1 MKRFAIIVL
10 LLSFLC
16 VSCASKGQTGAA
28 TGAAG
33 GAILGQVIGGDTKST
48 VALAL
53 FGTLLGYLI
62 GNEMDKADKKKMS
75 QAFETTPAGET
86 AQWVNPDNN
95 NQYKVKPG
103 EEYTVGEKV
112 CRPAEIDAVIDGKP
126 QKTKT
131 KACRNEN
138 GEWVIEA

>member
-1 MKRFAIIVL
+1 MIRFTIVVL

-16 VSCASKGQTGAA
+16 VSCANKGQTGAA

-33 GAILGQVIGGDTKST
+33 GAILGQAIGGDTKST
-48 VALAL
+48 VAMAL

-62 GNEMDKADKKKMS
+62 GNEMDKADKKRMS

-86 AQWVNPDNN
+86 AEWVNPDTK

-103 EEYTVGEKV
+103 KKYTVDEKV
-112 CRPAEIDAVIDGKP
+112 CRPAEIDAVIDGEP
-126 QKTKT
+126 QKTTT

-138 GEWVIEA
+138 GEWIIEA

>member
-1 MKRFAIIVL
+1 MKKFAIIVL
-10 LLSFLC
+10 LLSMLC
-16 VSCASKGQTGAA
+16 VSCANKGQTGAA
-28 TGAAG
+28 AGAAG

-48 VALAL
+48 VAMAL
-53 FGTLLGYLI
+53 FGTLVGYLI
-62 GNEMDKADKKKMS
+62 GNEMEKADKKKMS

-86 AQWVNPDNN
+86 AEWKNPDTN
-95 NQYKVKPG
+95 NQFKVKPG
-103 EEYTVGEKV
+103 KEYKVGEKV

-126 QKTKT
+126 EKTTT